1 MIYHSYILDSKL
13 IYWGSAV
20 PLCLWQTKYW
30 SRQTTDGYIWH
41 VRRVYAFNRWRI
53 HPLILSNSV
62 EITIS
67 DIVSAIYSYYNL
79 LLEKIIRIFILSYN
93 RGKLFYVYS
102 SSRPDSIYAL
112 FTIIK
117 FVGIL
122 LRTPNNPGIANS
134 LLKYWIKGGICC
146 TSCYYFVVG
155 WSMQELLFSL
165 EIMVSFEHQF
175 ENI

>member
-41 VRRVYAFNRWRI
+41 VRRVYAFNRWRM

-67 DIVSAIYSYYNL
+67 DIVSAIYLYYNV
-79 LLEKIIRIFILSYN
+79 LLEKIIRSFILSCN
-93 RGKLFYVYS
+93 MGKLFYICS
-102 SSRPDSIYAL
+102 SNIDGIYAL
-112 FTIIK
+112 FIIIK

-122 LRTPNNPGIANS
+122 LRTPDNPGISIS
-134 LLKYWIKGGICC
+134 LLKYWIKGNML
-146 TSCYYFVVG
+146 YLV
-155 WSMQELLFSL
+155 LLFCCGMKHARNDFL
-165 EIMVSFEHQF
+165 LK
-175 ENI
+175 

>member
-1 MIYHSYILDSKL
+1 MKTTLTFIFINLILYTCDNESVLISYLKLIMMYHSYILDSKL

-53 HPLILSNSV
+53 HPLILSNSI

-67 DIVSAIYSYYNL
+67 DIVSAICPYYNV
-79 LLEKIIRIFILSYN
+79 LLEKIIRILILSYN

-102 SSRPDSIYAL
+102 SSRPTLMEYMRYS
-112 FTIIK
+112 
-117 FVGIL
+117 
-122 LRTPNNPGIANS
+122 
-134 LLKYWIKGGICC
+134 
-146 TSCYYFVVG
+146 
-155 WSMQELLFSL
+155 
-165 EIMVSFEHQF
+165 
-175 ENI
+175 